1 MLEPVFYL
9 LLGLVIGRW
18 WALVVAAGFYWLHG
32 LAVYSDIWPGS
43 ISTWSALQWWIFIFF
58 PLVGLTGVGV
68 LLRVAVRRAR
78 GWVGAYRSGK
88 PRVKKRSRDVV

>member
-18 WALVVAAGFYWLHG
+18 WALLVAVGFYLLHG
-32 LAVYSDIWPGS
+32 LTVYVGIWPGS
-43 ISTWSALQWWIFIFF
+43 ISTWSALRWWIFIFF

-68 LLRVAVRRAR
+68 LIRVALCRVRAR
-78 GWVGAYRSGK
+78 RT
-88 PRVKKRSRDVV
+88 P

>member
-1 MLEPVFYL
+1 MLEPISYF

-18 WALVVAAGFYWLHG
+18 WALVVAVALYWLHG
-32 LAVYSDIWPGS
+32 LAVHLGIWSGS

-68 LLRVAVRRAR
+68 LMRVAIRRMR
-78 GWVGAYRSGK
+78 GLASANRSGIS
-88 PRVKKRSRDVV
+88 RVR